1 MKKDL
6 EMFIKRQMLGKLNE
20 SEELLEEELFEDS
33 DDEEKKDVMSD
44 EDLNIESLK
53 IATNVAKL
61 MSGVTTDDILEIAK
75 KISGFI
81 RNHEIGN
88 AEGEESDENLD
99 DLFPSDEEES
109 EKSSTEETSEES
121 STEQSEKQ

>member
-20 SEELLEEELFEDS
+20 SEELLEDELFEDS
-33 DDEEKKDVMSD
+33 DEDGKKDVMSD

-88 AEGEESDENLD
+88 AEGEESSEENLD
-99 DLFPSDEEES
+99 DLFPSDN
-109 EKSSTEETSEES
+109 EETSEETPAEET
-121 STEQSEKQ
+121 STEEPEK